1 MTTFERLHGIFPNT
15 PAATVQLFFIV
26 TKSVQEIQTFY
37 KFKLQTMDRNIE
49 IWANNLPRRVCTL
62 EKRLLLCWGKE
73 KGDYSFIFM
82 TNSVPSKHC
91 RTESPLLVEE
101 WSCWD
106 LKRILLLSLFQCENP
121 PMDVIDPIF
130 NIFSHSM

>member
-62 EKRLLLCWGKE
+62 EKRLLLC
-73 KGDYSFIFM
+73 
-82 TNSVPSKHC
+82 
-91 RTESPLLVEE
+91 
-101 WSCWD
+101 
-106 LKRILLLSLFQCENP
+106 
-121 PMDVIDPIF
+121 
-130 NIFSHSM
+130 

>member
-1 MTTFERLHGIFPNT
+1 MITFERLHGIFPNT

-62 EKRLLLCWGKE
+62 EKRLLLC
-73 KGDYSFIFM
+73 
-82 TNSVPSKHC
+82 
-91 RTESPLLVEE
+91 
-101 WSCWD
+101 
-106 LKRILLLSLFQCENP
+106 
-121 PMDVIDPIF
+121 
-130 NIFSHSM
+130 